1 MVVKVSATTTLKKG
15 KAQQQQQQQKEIV
28 FDKSSSRVYFNFIN
42 SIHSPATLRNNK
54 FVLKKFMQYHKVQN
68 IDQLLSLGGDTTTT
82 AATTNFTGIEDK
94 VID

>member
-1 MVVKVSATTTLKKG
+1 MTTLKKG
-15 KAQQQQQQQKEIV
+15 KAQQQQQKEIV

-42 SIHSPATLRNNK
+42 SIHSPATLQNYE

-68 IDQLLSLGGDTTTT
+68 IDQLLSLGGDTIT
-82 AATTNFTGIEDK
+82 TTNFTGIEDK

>member
-1 MVVKVSATTTLKKG
+1 L
-15 KAQQQQQQQKEIV
+15 QNYE
-28 FDKSSSRVYFNFIN
+28 
-42 SIHSPATLRNNK
+42 